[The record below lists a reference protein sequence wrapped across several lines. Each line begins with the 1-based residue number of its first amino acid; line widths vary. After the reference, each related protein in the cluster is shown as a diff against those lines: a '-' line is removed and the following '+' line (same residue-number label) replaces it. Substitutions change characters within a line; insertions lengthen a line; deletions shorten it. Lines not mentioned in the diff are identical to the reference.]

1 MTLYLGHRAALPL
14 AAALALA
21 PCAAT
26 AQEAGPTDRFGGIA
40 AQQIEVTA
48 GTEDD
53 SASIGLQL
61 SGERKLRDGKAN
73 TVTAYFEQFSM
84 IVSTPFDGNNDAAPA
99 TLDGLANGTKL
110 TLRWGQFGGSA
121 RLDIAA
127 DAEGIFEEAQ
137 AICRGKAG
145 DHFISS
151 SAALGPNPA
160 PDQRT
165 AVEKARDDEMAECN
179 NPANGSESLIVL
191 YLPGKLGAYH
201 EAQLPGDSFDW
212 GFEAAVGYKTFDY
225 LDPTT
230 LGEQDARKVQFSAK
244 GYYTRYLR
252 GSSTAISASAGYERA
267 YKAADEQILCPAGA
281 GTTPVACKSA
291 SPAAPTLDEG
301 VLVALGLR
309 HRFRRGNGTIAP
321 IAIAPLVT
329 WDALDKV
336 VGVDVPLYFISDGD
350 SGLKGGVRAG
360 WRSDTKKV
368 TFGVFIGSGFNLL
381 K

>member
-1 MTLYLGHRAALPL
+1 MAPPL
-14 AAALALA
+14 AVALLLA

-26 AQEAGPTDRFGGIA
+26 AQEAGPTDRFGGIS

-48 GTEDD
+48 GTGDD

-84 IVSTPFDGNNDAAPA
+84 IVSTPFDGKNDAAPT

-127 DAEGIFEEAQ
+127 DAERIFEEAQ

-145 DHFISS
+145 DHFIRS
-151 SAALGPNPA
+151 SADLGPNPD
-160 PDQRT
+160 PEQRT
-165 AVEKARDDEMAECN
+165 AVEKARDDEIKECN
-179 NPANGSESLIVL
+179 NPENGSESLIVTHL
-191 YLPGKLGAYH
+191 SGKLGAYH

-212 GFEAAVGYKTFDY
+212 GFETAVGYKKFDY
-225 LDPTT
+225 VDPTT
-230 LGEQDARKVQFSAK
+230 LAAHDARKAQFSAK

-252 GSSTAISASAGYERA
+252 GSSTAISASVGYERA
-267 YKAADEQILCPAGA
+267 YKAADEEILCPAGI
-281 GTTPVACKSA
+281 GTTPVTCTSA

-309 HRFRRGNGTIAP
+309 HRFRRGDGTIAP
-321 IAIAPLVT
+321 IAIAPQVT
-329 WDALDKV
+329 WDALDNV
-336 VGVDVPLYFISDGD
+336 VGVDVPLYFLSDGD
-350 SGLKGGVRAG
+350 SGLKGGVRVG

-368 TFGVFIGSGFNLL
+368 SFGVFIGSGFNLL